1 MDVES
6 FAWIVWL
13 VLILVFVIIEMLTLD
28 FVFLMIAV
36 GSVGGLVSGLTGAPW
51 WVQLLIAA
59 ALSVLLIFFIRP
71 PLLRALKRGGDPA
84 KSNVAALIGMGALV
98 VSTVSRTGGQVKL
111 AVGETWTARLA
122 QAADLA
128 AAPSAAVPAL
138 PAGSELVPGEHVV
151 VVAIEGATA
160 VVAPAPVSSG
170 ADGITERS
178 AS

>member
-1 MDVES
+1 MDVDS

-13 VLILVFVIIEMLTLD
+13 VLILVFIIIEMLTLD

-36 GSVGGLVSGLTGAPW
+36 GSLGGLLSGLVGAPW
-51 WVQLLIAA
+51 WLQLIIAA

-71 PLLRALKRGGDPA
+71 PLLRALKRGGDPT
-84 KSNVAALIGMGALV
+84 KSNVAALIGMGGLV

-122 QAADLA
+122 ASPGA
-128 AAPSAAVPAL
+128 AAPVAPA
-138 PAGSELVPGEHVV
+138 ELVPGEHVV

-170 ADGITERS
+170 ADGVSERS